1 MQRRTRGAPSAHVI
15 ATLAVAAVFAA
26 SARAEQSQP
35 WTWCANKEKA
45 SPDLQIGGCTT
56 VIQSGK
62 ESQKNLSIAF
72 NNRGNAYHA
81 KGDDDRAVA
90 DYNESI
96 RLDPK
101 YAYPYN
107 GRGNAYRGKGDND
120 RAIADYA
127 MSIKL
132 DPKYAAPHN
141 GRGNAYRDKGDRD
154 RALADYNEAIKLDPR
169 YVFAYNGRGNTY
181 YDKQD

>member
-81 KGDDDRAVA
+81 KGDDDRA
-90 DYNESI
+90 
-96 RLDPK
+96 
-101 YAYPYN
+101 
-107 GRGNAYRGKGDND
+107 
-120 RAIADYA
+120 IADYT

-132 DPKYAAPHN
+132 DPKYPAPHN

-154 RALADYNEAIKLDPR
+154 RALADYSEAIKLDPR
-169 YVFAYNGRGNTY
+169 YVFAYN
-181 YDKQD
+181 